1 MGDQVIGSVS
11 IIEKIIEE
19 IGNKLYLNQD
29 SRYSLEAKENGNNLI
44 ISLAESEDEGNEG
57 VIVRFLYLSKQL
69 LSSNGKLFL
78 QNISICNKFCLGFL
92 DQGIKYRKHK
102 ICPGA

>member
-1 MGDQVIGSVS
+1 MKSRLSAKIKHRHNFRLQGFVLLWRHNGSIISVGDQVIGSVS

-44 ISLAESEDEGNEG
+44 ISLAESADEGNDGE
-57 VIVRFLYLSKQL
+57 IVRFLY
-69 LSSNGKLFL
+69 
-78 QNISICNKFCLGFL
+78 
-92 DQGIKYRKHK
+92 
-102 ICPGA
+102 